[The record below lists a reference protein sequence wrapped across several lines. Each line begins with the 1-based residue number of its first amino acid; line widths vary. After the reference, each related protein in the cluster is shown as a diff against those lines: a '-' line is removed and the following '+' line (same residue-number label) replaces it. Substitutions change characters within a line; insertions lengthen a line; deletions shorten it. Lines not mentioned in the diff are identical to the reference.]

1 MENVESGTVV
11 LSHRVRDAVCVPL
24 PSATPGIF
32 ERAIE
37 TMIRVPLLPSFPWHT
52 LGSMEIRSLQSNS
65 IMIFPPVSG
74 KADLPLQGCTDRVN
88 AISSIIPLS
97 AKLKTKSSPMITL
110 SSTFTQW
117 ASMQQKV
124 FCEKP
129 VRFACLRCPGW
140 MIAGYNHPGGIE
152 LQSPCYNKADRRPHW
167 AHWTASPSPGMR
179 MAWAGIEVLSGP
191 PWWSQIVTTS
201 RS

>member
-140 MIAGYNHPGGIE
+140 MIVGYNHPGGIE
-152 LQSPCYNKADRRPHW
+152 GKARATIRRIGGLTGRTGQH
-167 AHWTASPSPGMR
+167 HH
-179 MAWAGIEVLSGP
+179 P
-191 PWWSQIVTTS
+191 PVCGWHGRVSKSFPV
-201 RS
+201 RLGGHKL